1 MPVDRYDADA
11 RPSAGE
17 PVEGELLGADESP
30 LPLTP
35 EGHLEM
41 LRLLSRW
48 MDSAFEVP
56 GLGWRF
62 GLDPIIGL
70 VPLFGDLITSFVSL
84 YILAVAQHYQIPRS
98 TKLRMGL
105 NIAVDY
111 IVGAIPLLG
120 NFFDFAW
127 KANDR
132 NLRLLE
138 RSIAESGPHERA
150 KQSAWDWLIIVGIAI
165 VLIAVLIGSMALAIA
180 LAQAVL
186 NLFR

>member
-1 MPVDRYDADA
+1 MAVDSYESNVRNGG
-11 RPSAGE
+11 GE
-17 PVEGELLGADESP
+17 PIEGELLGAGEGPIPVS
-30 LPLTP
+30 P

-62 GLDPIIGL
+62 GLDPLIGL
-70 VPLFGDLITSFVSL
+70 FPVFGDLITSFISL

-105 NIAVDY
+105 NIAIDY
-111 IVGAIPLLG
+111 VVGAIPILG

-127 KANDR
+127 KANDL
-132 NLRLLE
+132 NLKLLE
-138 RSIAESGPHERA
+138 RSIAAAGPRERA
-150 KQSAWDWLIIVGIAI
+150 QQNVWDWLIIGGIAV
-165 VLIAVLIGSMALAIA
+165 VLLVVLIGSLALSIL
-180 LAQAVL
+180 LAQAFL

>member
-1 MPVDRYDADA
+1 
-11 RPSAGE
+11 
-17 PVEGELLGADESP
+17 
-30 LPLTP
+30 
-35 EGHLEM
+35 
-41 LRLLSRW
+41 
-48 MDSAFEVP
+48 MDTAFEVP

-70 VPLFGDLITSFVSL
+70 FPFFGDLVTSFISL

-111 IVGAIPLLG
+111 VVGAIPIVG

-132 NLRLLE
+132 NLKLLE
-138 RSIAESGPHERA
+138 RSIAANGTRERA
-150 KQSAWDWLIIVGIAI
+150 QQSVWDWLIIGGIGV
-165 VLIAVLIGSMALAIA
+165 VLLAVLIGSMALAIA
-180 LAQAVL
+180 LAQAFL